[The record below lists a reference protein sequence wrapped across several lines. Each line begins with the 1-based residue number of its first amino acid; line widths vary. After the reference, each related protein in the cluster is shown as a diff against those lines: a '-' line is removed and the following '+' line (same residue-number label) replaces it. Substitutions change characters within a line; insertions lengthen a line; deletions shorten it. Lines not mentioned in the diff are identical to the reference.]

1 MPVEFASMRFLI
13 IDDMS
18 EAKNAL
24 RLTLSTFGVVHTHFS
39 STGVDA
45 MRRLAASS
53 YDVILCDYML
63 GDGKDGQQVLEEI
76 RHRNLIGRS
85 TVFIMITAERAYQR
99 VISAVELAP
108 DDYLIKPFNGEMLQ
122 LRILRAIEK
131 KTHFAVVY
139 GLIDAH
145 EFPQAIA
152 ECERN
157 VAAKSRHSI
166 DFLRLHAELLLLIG
180 KPEDAKAIYE
190 QILATHAVPWAKM
203 GLGKALFEQ
212 ARFEE
217 AEAVFLAL
225 TTENEAFTQ
234 GYDWLAKTYQ
244 ARGEDAKAQ
253 ETIARAVS
261 VSPNTVVRQQK
272 LGQVAYRNKDLDTA
286 ERAFKSSIQ
295 LARYSVF
302 KSADDYVGLSKSLLD
317 KGDTQ
322 KALEIVRTV
331 PHEFPGDA
339 AASLHAIATESVIH
353 KKTGNAD
360 AAKKAFDK
368 AMDLYETH
376 KDDIAGSVAL
386 NVAET
391 CLHFDQKDAANDIV
405 KTLAKNADGDPQM
418 LKDASAVYTNF
429 GMQEHCDEAIRAGV
443 KEAAQLNNEAVVLAR
458 EGKLEE
464 AITLLRQAADT
475 RTSSVTVKLNAAQAI
490 LMLMAQQ
497 GWNADYARYA
507 RDYLRAAREA
517 DPNSAKLHK
526 LTEHYRGVAAK
537 HGIRNAV

>member
-13 IDDMS
+13 IDDMA

-39 STGVDA
+39 SSGADA
-45 MRRLAASS
+45 MRRLASTT
-53 YDVILCDYML
+53 YDVILCDYVL

-76 RHRNLIGRS
+76 RHRNLVSRS

-131 KTHFAVVY
+131 KAHFAVVY

-145 EFPQAIA
+145 EFAQAIA
-152 ECERN
+152 ECRRN

-166 DFLRLHAELLLLIG
+166 DFMRLHAELLLLTG
-180 KPEDAKAIYE
+180 KPDEAKAIYE
-190 QILATHAVPWAKM
+190 QILSTHAVPWARM

-212 ARFEE
+212 EKFDE

-225 TTENEAFTQ
+225 TTENESFTQ
-234 GYDWLAKTYQ
+234 GYDWLAKTHQ
-244 ARGEDAKAQ
+244 ARGDDVKAQ
-253 ETIARAVS
+253 EIIAKAVS
-261 VSPNTVVRQQK
+261 VSPNTVVRQQQ
-272 LGQVAYRNKDLDTA
+272 LGRVAYRNKDLDTA

-295 LARYSVF
+295 LARYSVY

-317 KGDTQ
+317 KGDVE
-322 KALEIVRTV
+322 KALEVVRTV
-331 PHEFPGDA
+331 PNEFPGDSA
-339 AASLHAIATESVIH
+339 AHLHAIATESVIH
-353 KKTGNAD
+353 KKTGNED
-360 AAKKAFDK
+360 AANRAFAR
-368 AMDLYETH
+368 AMELYETH
-376 KDDIAGSVAL
+376 KDEIGGSVAL

-391 CLHFDQKDAANDIV
+391 CLHFDQKESANDIV
-405 KTLAKNADGDPQM
+405 KSLAKNAEGDAQM
-418 LKDASAVYTNF
+418 LKDATAVYENF
-429 GMQEHCDEAIRAGV
+429 GMQDHCDEAIQAGV
-443 KEAAQLNNEAVVLAR
+443 KEAALLNNQAVALAR
-458 EGKLEE
+458 EGKLDE
-464 AITLLRQAADT
+464 AISLLREAADT
-475 RTSSVTVKLNAAQAI
+475 RTSSITVKLNAAQAI
-490 LMLMAQQ
+490 LMHMAQQ

-507 RDYLRAAREA
+507 RDYLRSAREA

-537 HGIRNAV
+537 HGIRNAI